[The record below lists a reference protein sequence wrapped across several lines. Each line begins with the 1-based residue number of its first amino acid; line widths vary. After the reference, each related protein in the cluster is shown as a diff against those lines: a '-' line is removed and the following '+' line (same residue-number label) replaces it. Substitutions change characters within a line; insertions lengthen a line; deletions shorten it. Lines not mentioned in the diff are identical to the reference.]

1 MQVARSHIIVLL
13 RLTFA
18 AHIVAMNFLLRAK
31 SADSTIADSPCT
43 TVTSK
48 IDFFFALFRG
58 GEFELRAR
66 WYSARFAVLFRDGGC
81 FGTLWCSCPQHCP
94 SGNGPVTVIP
104 RSRHPPPETA
114 KLRERFILL
123 FIVTSSCSVIKDVP
137 HSLFQLNKM

>member
-48 IDFFFALFRG
+48 IDFFF
-58 GEFELRAR
+58 LRYLEVASSN
-66 WYSARFAVLFRDGGC
+66 YEPDGTAPASLCYFVTAVVSARFGAAARY
-81 FGTLWCSCPQHCP
+81 
-94 SGNGPVTVIP
+94 
-104 RSRHPPPETA
+104 TA
-114 KLRERFILL
+114 QVGMDL
-123 FIVTSSCSVIKDVP
+123 
-137 HSLFQLNKM
+137 